1 MAYTYGNYKYEKK
14 ELPYTGG
21 SKQWLYSITNTETV
35 NKFSYK
41 IAISDT
47 LLESENNLEELQ
59 KIADSQGDH
68 LVKTWLDKKLEEKRQ
83 AIVRADVG
91 IREKR
96 ISKDAEWL
104 KWDDLSWDEL
114 LK

>member
-1 MAYTYGNYKYEKK
+1 MTYTHGNYEYEK
-14 ELPYTGG
+14 EDLPHTGG
-21 SKQWLYSITNTETV
+21 SKPWLYSITNTETG

-47 LLESENNLEELQ
+47 LLGSKNNLEELQ
-59 KIADSQGDH
+59 KIADSQGEH

-83 AIVRADVG
+83 AFVSVDYG
-91 IREKR
+91 IKERCL
-96 ISKDAEWL
+96 SNDAEWL
-104 KWDDLSWDEL
+104 KWDDL